1 MSGHPVRCST
11 IPRAAQERRTQQDLR
26 WGGEFWGP
34 GSLCCRR
41 GTIVSRQFITF
52 PVRTPHSM
60 GGSSQNRTL
69 KCVRL
74 KHRCKG
80 SSSSCPGLRTVQLPH
95 EGGSKVNLYDRH
107 TGASKVKTEQLVK
120 NMDCGESTPERR
132 LIYHPSFSISLKCG
146 VGGGRGV
153 QITTLTVSFPKWC

>member
-1 MSGHPVRCST
+1 
-11 IPRAAQERRTQQDLR
+11 
-26 WGGEFWGP
+26 
-34 GSLCCRR
+34 
-41 GTIVSRQFITF
+41 
-52 PVRTPHSM
+52 M

-74 KHRCKG
+74 KQRDSAKG
-80 SSSSCPGLRTVQLPH
+80 PVPLAQVQLPH

-153 QITTLTVSFPKWC
+153 QITTLTV